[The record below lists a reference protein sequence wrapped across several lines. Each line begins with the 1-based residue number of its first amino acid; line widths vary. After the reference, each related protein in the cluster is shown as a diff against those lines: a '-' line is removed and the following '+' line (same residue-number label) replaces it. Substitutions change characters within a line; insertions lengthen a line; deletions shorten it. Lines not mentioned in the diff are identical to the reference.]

1 MMLINS
7 LLSNADDNRWEEFI
21 DELERLNVRKA
32 VVVRLSPIWSTFLK
46 LKSLMQRLMS
56 SHTIEDL
63 TSSILDFQ
71 ANMIRVTYRRKTHFV
86 DPVAEP
92 SHLSALEYIWNASK
106 LEEEEQPDGLYKWRK
121 LGFHSEDPS
130 REFVEVGVLGLDCL
144 VRLPP
149 LASRPWRL
157 IVCFQKNFACKD
169 PDYFATVV
177 TEQISRPPE
186 RRCPI
191 ARASNEIVELLS
203 EHWAIFAPGCW

>member
-1 MMLINS
+1 
-7 LLSNADDNRWEEFI
+7 
-21 DELERLNVRKA
+21 
-32 VVVRLSPIWSTFLK
+32 
-46 LKSLMQRLMS
+46 MS

-86 DPVAEP
+86 DPAREP
-92 SHLSALEYIWNASK
+92 SHLAALDYIWDASK
-106 LEEEEQPDGLYKWRK
+106 LTEDQQTDEPYKWRK
-121 LGFHSEDPS
+121 LGFLTEDMS
-130 REFVEVGVLGLDCL
+130 REFSDVGVLGLDCL
-144 VRLPP
+144 VRSPSPRIICGKLTNRAQKHF
-149 LASRPWRL
+149 AS
-157 IVCFQKNFACKD
+157 KD

-177 TEQISRPPE
+177 REQISRPPE

>member
-1 MMLINS
+1 MS
-7 LLSNADDNRWEEFI
+7 L
-21 DELERLNVRKA
+21 RLKGFA
-32 VVVRLSPIWSTFLK
+32 
-46 LKSLMQRLMS
+46 QRLMS

-86 DPVAEP
+86 DPVGEP

-106 LEEEEQPDGLYKWRK
+106 LVEEQQPEGPYKWRK
-121 LGFHSEDPS
+121 LGFPTEDLS
-130 REFVEVGVLGLDCL
+130 REFIEVGVLGLDCL
-144 VRLPP
+144 VSLPMA
-149 LASRPWRL
+149 LLLQRL
-157 IVCFQKNFACKD
+157 IDPIQKHFACKD

-203 EHWAIFAPGCW
+203 EHWAIFAPGCWSNL